1 MAKTLHIGGW
11 ILMNTASLYE
21 DGSVVDDDHEIYGY
35 GTSVSGGL
43 SIPHITMISTIDQK
57 PAIQAPAINYTFDDL
72 TDVTGSWNYYSA
84 SLSGGLQT
92 ELINSSNIS
101 QSHFGEVYSLR
112 IQDTEPTHSDDE
124 DYDVGGYYKFRDFQD
139 GALVES
145 YLIPVTQSEGPYSI
159 PPWS

>member
-11 ILMNTASLYE
+11 ILMNTSSLYE
-21 DGSVVDDDHEIYGY
+21 DGSVVDDKHEIYGY
-35 GTSVSGGL
+35 GTTVSDGE
-43 SIPHITMISTIDQK
+43 SIPHITMLSTIDQK
-57 PAIQAPAINYTFDDL
+57 PVIQAPAINYTFDDL

-92 ELINSSNIS
+92 ALINSSNIS

-112 IQDTEPTHSDDE
+112 IQDTESTYYDDE
-124 DYDVGGYYKFRDFQD
+124 DYDVGDYYKFRDFQD
-139 GALVES
+139 GALIES
-145 YLIPVTQSEGPYSI
+145 YLIPVTQSAGPYSI